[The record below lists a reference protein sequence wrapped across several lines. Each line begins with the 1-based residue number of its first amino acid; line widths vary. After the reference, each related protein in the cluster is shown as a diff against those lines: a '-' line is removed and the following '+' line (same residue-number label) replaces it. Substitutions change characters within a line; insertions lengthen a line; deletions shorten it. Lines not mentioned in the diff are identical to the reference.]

1 MSNVK
6 VNGNTYNG
14 VTSVKLALAD
24 GTGFETYSKG
34 MVTSDITNDIL
45 SGNFSG
51 DYENSEITRLNACVL
66 ANNNFGTIS
75 FPNAVTMFGI
85 PTMPFNGENLLLP
98 KVAKIEYGPCNKFCG
113 FQGTIT
119 GTLDLS
125 GIEST
130 GSTLNQTFM
139 GAKIGTLKIGKMQN
153 ANMLLANATI
163 TNLVWNIQTLND
175 QHTTILN
182 GATAITNAYIADAH
196 YEAIKA
202 LVENGTITKIT
213 NLYKFSEWSGE

>member
-1 MSNVK
+1 
-6 VNGNTYNG
+6 
-14 VTSVKLALAD
+14 
-24 GTGFETYSKG
+24 
-34 MVTSDITNDIL
+34 
-45 SGNFSG
+45 
-51 DYENSEITRLNACVL
+51 
-66 ANNNFGTIS
+66 
-75 FPNAVTMFGI
+75 
-85 PTMPFNGENLLLP
+85 LP